1 MGSAHK
7 GGGGTCPGPT
17 MGASA
22 LCRNRVRCA
31 PPLVFADGERR
42 HSSCIILW
50 GAVLGVGFV
59 FERAHCTVGWSI
71 GSGWPIGLWVGADDI
86 RRGVQGTGGPFFSP
100 SIHYAEPHMVFMAPT
115 SLRTPDSLPSPGAR
129 ALCHP
134 TRVGESM
141 VHTSCPGS
149 YTHYPNTTEEKT
161 SL

>member
-1 MGSAHK
+1 MPGADYGSF
-7 GGGGTCPGPT
+7 
-17 MGASA
+17 SA
-22 LCRNRVRCA
+22 VSEPSGVCT
-31 PPLVFADGERR
+31 PLVFADGERR

-71 GSGWPIGLWVGADDI
+71 GFGWPIGLWVGADDI

-100 SIHYAEPHMVFMAPT
+100 SIHYAEPHTVFMAPT